1 MREMLDIIV
10 PVYNEDKGILRLFD
24 EIEREIKTPKK
35 VMIVYDFDE
44 DSTVPVVKEHQN
56 DYSFRIDLVFNSLG
70 RGVLNAI
77 KQGMQTA
84 TEEMV
89 LVMTAGRSMRVT

>member
-1 MREMLDIIV
+1 MLDIIV

-44 DSTVPVVKEHQN
+44 DSTCGKGASE
-56 DYSFRIDLVFNSLG
+56 
-70 RGVLNAI
+70 
-77 KQGMQTA
+77 
-84 TEEMV
+84 
-89 LVMTAGRSMRVT
+89 